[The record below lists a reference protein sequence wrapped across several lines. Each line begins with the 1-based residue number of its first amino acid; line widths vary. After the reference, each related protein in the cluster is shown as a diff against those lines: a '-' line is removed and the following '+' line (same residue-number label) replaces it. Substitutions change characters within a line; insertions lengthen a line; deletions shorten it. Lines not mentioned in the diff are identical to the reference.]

1 MKILTAYFSLKGQ
14 TIAPG
19 MKIVNLKKGHT
30 ATAAEF
36 IQQAVGG
43 DLFEIQTV
51 KAYVE
56 DHMKMIY
63 EAKEELEQGI
73 RPELKGFPENF
84 TDYDTVFLG
93 YPNWWNTLPMPV
105 VTFLE
110 GLNWTGKRIIPF
122 NTSEGSGLGKSVD
135 KIREICKEAVIENG
149 YALKGSQV
157 DGQREKIAAWA
168 LEQIGRVRE

>member
-1 MKILTAYFSLKGQ
+1 MSVITVYFSMKGE

-30 ATAAEF
+30 AVAAEF
-36 IQQAVGG
+36 IQNAVGG
-43 DLFEIQTV
+43 DLFEIETV
-51 KAYVE
+51 KEYIK

-63 EAKEELEQGI
+63 EAKDELEKGI
-73 RPELKGFPENF
+73 RPELKGYPENW
-84 TDYDTVFLG
+84 DSYDTVFLG

-110 GLNWTGKRIIPF
+110 HMDWNGKRIIPF
-122 NTSEGSGLGKSVD
+122 NTSEGSGLGQSVD
-135 KIREICKEAVIENG
+135 KIREICTGTEVDDG

-157 DGQREKIAAWA
+157 DDLE
-168 LEQIGRVRE
+168 EQIAFWAKAKV

>member
-19 MKIVNLKKGHT
+19 MKIVNLDKGHT
-30 ATAAEF
+30 AAAAEC

-51 KAYVE
+51 KTYVE

-73 RPELKGFPENF
+73 RPELKGFPKDFAE
-84 TDYDTVFLG
+84 YDTVFLG

-110 GLNWTGKRIIPF
+110 GLDWIGKRVIPF
-122 NTSEGSGLGKSVD
+122 NTSEGSGLGESVE
-135 KIREICKEAVIENG
+135 KIREICKGAVVGAG

-157 DGQREKIAAWA
+157 DEKQSEIGAWA
-168 LEQIGRVRE
+168 KAQIGG

>member
-19 MKIVNLKKGHT
+19 MKIVNLEKGHT

-36 IQQAVGG
+36 IRRAVGG

-51 KAYVE
+51 KTYIE

-63 EAKEELEQGI
+63 EAKEELEQGV
-73 RPELKGFPENF
+73 RPALKGFPEGF
-84 TDYDTVFLG
+84 AEYDTVFLG

-110 GLNWTGKRIIPF
+110 GLDWNGKRVIPF
-122 NTSEGSGLGKSVD
+122 NTSEGSGLGKSVA
-135 KIREICKEAVIENG
+135 KIREICKGAVVEDG

-157 DGQREKIAAWA
+157 DGLEKEIAAWA
-168 LEQIGRVRE
+168 KARLDG